1 MTEFY
6 SVSSSVSP
14 FTAILWCLYPVALLV
29 IIELLLG
36 GGFDDDNNDD
46 QDGGMLI
53 PAYSRSDVWNFEL
66 KNHKDLLKLA
76 NNIDTTHISLIILTI
91 LMISSLTW
99 LVLRTLSEGRKALTE
114 INKDR
119 SWNTKKFKKF
129 SFSKFGES
137 IKNLNKY

>member
-1 MTEFY
+1 MTDFY
-6 SVSSSVSP
+6 SASSSVSP
-14 FTAILWCLYPVALLV
+14 FTAILWCLYPVAVLV

-53 PAYSRSDVWNFEL
+53 PAYSRSDVWIFEL
-66 KNHKDLLKLA
+66 KLVRNLIKLA
-76 NNIDTTHISLIILTI
+76 NNIDTTHISLITFII

-99 LVLRTLSEGRKALTE
+99 LVLRTLKEGRKALTE

-119 SWNTKKFKKF
+119 SWNTKTFKNVEF
-129 SFSKFGES
+129 D
-137 IKNLNKY
+137 

>member
-14 FTAILWCLYPVALLV
+14 FTAVLWCLYPVAVLV

-53 PAYSRSDVWNFEL
+53 PAYSRSEVWILEL
-66 KNHKDLLKLA
+66 KSHKEF
-76 NNIDTTHISLIILTI
+76 N
-91 LMISSLTW
+91 
-99 LVLRTLSEGRKALTE
+99 
-114 INKDR
+114 
-119 SWNTKKFKKF
+119 
-129 SFSKFGES
+129 
-137 IKNLNKY
+137 